1 MNKKEF
7 IKELHN
13 LYLDDVQTWMNER
26 FEERGIEVEE
36 QSEDQE
42 KAMLRSILKHD
53 SMDYDYLEWAA
64 EGIKECNSTYAEQ
77 LKYLSDNQD
86 YCGSGVLS
94 GGCRFDDEED
104 DIFSRYKKYFT
115 TTIAAEIKEA
125 LGK

>member
-1 MNKKEF
+1 MNKREF
-7 IKELHN
+7 VKELHD
-13 LYLDDVQTWMNER
+13 LYLEDVQSWMNDR

-36 QSEDQE
+36 QSEAQE

-53 SMDYDYLEWAA
+53 GMDYDYLEWAA
-64 EGIKECNSTYAEQ
+64 EGIEQGSTYEDQ
-77 LKYLSDNQD
+77 LEYLSQNQSWN
-86 YCGSGVLS
+86 GSGVLS

-104 DIFSRYKKYFT
+104 EIFSRYKKYFT

>member
-1 MNKKEF
+1 MNKREF
-7 IKELHN
+7 VKELHD
-13 LYLDDVQTWMNER
+13 LYLEDVQSWMNDR

-36 QSEDQE
+36 QSEAQE

-53 SMDYDYLEWAA
+53 GMDYDYLEWAV
-64 EGIKECNSTYAEQ
+64 EGIEQGSTYEDQ
-77 LKYLSDNQD
+77 LEYLSQNQSWN
-86 YCGSGVLS
+86 GSGVLS

>member
-1 MNKKEF
+1 MNKREF
-7 IKELHN
+7 VKELHD
-13 LYLDDVQTWMNER
+13 LYLEDVQSWMNDR

-36 QSEDQE
+36 QSEAQE
-42 KAMLRSILKHD
+42 KAMLRSILKYD
-53 SMDYDYLEWAA
+53 GMDYDYLEWAA
-64 EGIKECNSTYAEQ
+64 EGIEQGSTYEDQ
-77 LKYLSDNQD
+77 LEYLSQNQSWN
-86 YCGSGVLS
+86 GSGVLS